1 MCLKEIHQIR
11 GLLEEDFILWRVFV
25 NMLSLRLQDGDYI
38 VFDLE
43 ALQIIVL
50 SLVHAIILS
59 DSVNVALNVKVV
71 ALLSKIQ
78 RFLLG
83 MNVIDQ
89 AQEAVMVLVETV
101 VCVDLHHLLEE
112 EDCVFD

>member
-11 GLLEEDFILWRVFV
+11 GLLEEDFILRRVFV
-25 NMLSLRLQDGDYI
+25 DMLSLRLQDGDYI
-38 VFDLE
+38 VFDLK

-59 DSVNVALNVKVV
+59 DSVNVTLDVEVV

-83 MNVIDQ
+83 VNVIDQ

-101 VCVDLHHLLEE
+101 VRVDLHHLLEE